1 MSEEKNRRMTKKYI
15 LLQLLREISRPD
27 INGMTELGNK
37 IKIGGYSLTTCDRTS
52 KAVELA
58 GLHQKY

>member
-1 MSEEKNRRMTKKYI
+1 M
-15 LLQLLREISRPD
+15 LQLLREISRPD